1 MKISISL
8 IEQAPVGWAHL
19 SRPRSV
25 YAPPLDYKRERAPV
39 RTQGPILGSS
49 SGSIQTSSSNTHP
62 SGRRVLRSG
71 GPNHSKILMSFL
83 YSSAHRSSAPKS
95 PPNPS

>member
-8 IEQAPVGWAHL
+8 IEQAPVGQAQL
-19 SRPRSV
+19 SGPRSV

-49 SGSIQTSSSNTHP
+49 SGSIQTSSSNTHRWE
-62 SGRRVLRSG
+62 SGREIG
-71 GPNHSKILMSFL
+71 KC
-83 YSSAHRSSAPKS
+83 AHRL
-95 PPNPS
+95 PPGKCQRVRLGTVTDARDP